1 MEYSGISLVTGAAGF
16 LGSHVVEYLVK
27 KGVRVRATA
36 RPRKEISFFE
46 RLGVEYVGA
55 DLSKP
60 ATLLPLFDGNVD
72 RIFHL
77 GAICNLSTPYEQ
89 LYPINVN
96 GVREIT
102 RLALAHKVKKFVHVT
117 STSVYGY
124 YAGTPYRETDPRH
137 PENDYGKSKRDGEDV
152 VFKRMEQ
159 GLDAIIVRPCTVYG
173 PRCTD
178 GAGKVFS
185 RPSAIAAIPGS
196 GNQRLSNI
204 RVEDVAAALYYL
216 SEKQGII
223 GQVFNISEDTNPPL
237 GEALMLAAK
246 IYGTKPPGIKLPLAL
261 IKCLAWIDGKI
272 SKSKGKIPD
281 LEYEAVKYLYYDY
294 VVDNSKL
301 KETGFEL
308 QYPDFYASM
317 AQLGEVYR
325 KSNANF
331 IFQKEA
337 E

>member
-1 MEYSGISLVTGAAGF
+1 MAYSGISLVTGAAGF
-16 LGSHVVEYLVK
+16 LGSHVVEYLVR
-27 KGVRVRATA
+27 KGVTVRATA
-36 RPRKEISFFE
+36 RPRTDISFFE
-46 RLGVEYVGA
+46 RLGVEYIGA

-72 RIFHL
+72 RVFHL

-89 LYPINVN
+89 LYPINVK

-124 YAGTPYRETDPRH
+124 YTGTPYKETEKRH
-137 PENDYGKSKRDGEDV
+137 PENDYGKSKRDGEDEL
-152 VFKRMEQ
+152 FKRMEQ
-159 GLDAIIVRPCTVYG
+159 GLAAIIVRPCTVYG

-196 GNQRLSNI
+196 GNQLLANI

-216 SEKQGII
+216 SEKESLVGEA
-223 GQVFNISEDTNPPL
+223 FNISEDTNPTL
-237 GEALMLAAK
+237 GEALRLAA
-246 IYGTKPPGIKLPLAL
+246 ITYGTKPPRIRLPLAL
-261 IKCLAWIDGKI
+261 IKTLAWIDGGV
-272 SKSKGKIPD
+272 SKLKGKIPD
-281 LEYEAVKYLYYDY
+281 LEYEAVKYLYQDY

-308 QYPDFYASM
+308 QYPDFHASM
-317 AQLGEVYR
+317 AQLGEIYR
-325 KSNANF
+325 KT
-331 IFQKEA
+331 KE
-337 E
+337 